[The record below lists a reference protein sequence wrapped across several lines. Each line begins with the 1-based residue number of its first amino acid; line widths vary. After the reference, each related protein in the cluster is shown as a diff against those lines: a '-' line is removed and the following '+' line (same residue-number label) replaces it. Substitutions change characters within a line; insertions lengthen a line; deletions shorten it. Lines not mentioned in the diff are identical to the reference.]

1 MRMTTMFERDF
12 WGDFG
17 FGGWGGR
24 ERKGPRRFRWK
35 PLERGDLKFVILRL
49 ISDKPMHGYEVM
61 QALEEEFGGGYK
73 PSPGSVYP
81 TLQMLEDEGLLR
93 CREEEGKKIYEL
105 TEEGQAYLEEH
116 GDLVDKIFDRVGA
129 FANGFF
135 GKDTR
140 GVTAAF
146 SRLAQTCFEGT
157 FSGRLDGEAIGRMT
171 EILHRAQGEIEEV
184 IRGRRRKDARDEV
197 KDQEEVD

>member
-1 MRMTTMFERDF
+1 MFDRDF

-17 FGGWGGR
+17 FGGWGGQ
-24 ERKGPRRFRWK
+24 ERKGPRRFRWN

-61 QALEEEFGGGYK
+61 QALEEESGGGYK

-93 CREEEGKKIYEL
+93 CREEEGKKIYEV
-105 TEEGQAYLEEH
+105 TEEGKAYLEEH
-116 GDLVDKIFDRVGA
+116 GDLVERIFDRVGA

-140 GVTAAF
+140 ELTAAF

-157 FSGRLDGEAIGRMT
+157 FSGRLDGEAVGRMT
-171 EILHRAQGEIEEV
+171 EILHRAHGEVEEV
-184 IRGRRRKDARDEV
+184 IRGRRRKDAEDEV
-197 KDQEEVD
+197 EDQEEAE

>member
-1 MRMTTMFERDF
+1 MFERDF

-17 FGGWGGR
+17 FGGWGGH
-24 ERKGPRRFRWK
+24 ERKGPRRFRWN

-49 ISDKPMHGYEVM
+49 VSDKPMHGYEVM
-61 QALEEEFGGGYK
+61 QALEEESGGGYK

-93 CREEEGKKIYEL
+93 CREEEGKKIYEV
-105 TEEGQAYLEEH
+105 TEEGKAYLEEH
-116 GDLVDKIFDRVGA
+116 GDVVEKIFERVGA

-140 GVTAAF
+140 ELTAAF

-157 FSGRLDGEAIGRMT
+157 FSGRLDGEAVGRMT
-171 EILHRAQGEIEEV
+171 EILHRARGEIEEV
-184 IRGRRRKDARDEV
+184 IRGRRRKDGEDEV
-197 KDQEEVD
+197 TDPEEGE

>member
-1 MRMTTMFERDF
+1 MFERDF

-17 FGGWGGR
+17 FGAWGGR
-24 ERKGPRRFRWK
+24 ERKGPRRFRWN

-61 QALEEEFGGGYK
+61 QALEEESGGGYK

-93 CREEEGKKIYEL
+93 CREEEGKKTYEI
-105 TEEGQAYLEEH
+105 TEEGRAYLEEH
-116 GDLVDKIFDRVGA
+116 EDVVEKIFDRVGA

-140 GVTAAF
+140 ELTAVF

-157 FSGRLDGEAIGRMT
+157 FSGRLDGEAIGKMT
-171 EILHRAQGEIEEV
+171 EILDRARGEIEDV
-184 IRGRRRKDARDEV
+184 MRGRKRTTARDEV
-197 KDQEEVD
+197 KDQEETE

>member
-1 MRMTTMFERDF
+1 MFEKDF

-17 FGGWGGR
+17 FGIWGGQEGR
-24 ERKGPRRFRWK
+24 GGRRFRWN
-35 PLERGDLKFVILRL
+35 PFERGDLKFVILRL
-49 ISDKPMHGYEVM
+49 ISEKPMHGYEVM
-61 QALEEEFGGGYK
+61 QALEEESGGGYK

-93 CREEEGKKIYEL
+93 STEEDGRKIYQI
-105 TEEGQAYLEEH
+105 TEEGRTYLEEH
-116 GDLVDKIFDRVGA
+116 GDVVDRIFERVGA

-140 GVTAAF
+140 ELTAAF

-157 FSGRLDGEAIGRMT
+157 FSGRLDGDAVRRMT
-171 EILHRAQGEIEEV
+171 EVLDRARQEMEDV
-184 IRGRRRKDARDEV
+184 IRGSAGKPAGNEA
-197 KDQEEVD
+197 KEEEEAPPS